1 MTTGGTSETTWPS
14 VAVILPTR
22 GRPDLVRASI
32 QAIVDQTYAG
42 PIECIVIHDQ
52 EEPDAQL
59 ESLGRGNH
67 TVAVTTNR
75 QTPGLAGSRNTGLG
89 MVDSDFIA
97 TCDDDDVWHAT
108 KLSRQMQ
115 RMLGEPDLLAIGA
128 GIRLL
133 FANGDVVD
141 WSGDRATITHDDLV
155 RSRRKEL
162 HSSTLLMRREAFDVA
177 GWYDEDLP
185 NSYAEDYEF
194 LLRVSRHGSI
204 GVINEPLAD
213 IRKGEHSWFTERASG
228 TAEALEY
235 LLRRHPELTS
245 DRRGHARVLGQI
257 SFARAAHGQRA
268 EARKWAARALR
279 IHPLVPHAGLAAVY
293 SVVPLDPKWALK
305 GAQAVGRGIL

>member
-1 MTTGGTSETTWPS
+1 MTARDASGTTLPP

-32 QAIVDQTYAG
+32 RAIVDQTYTGA
-42 PIECIVIHDQ
+42 IECIVVHDQ
-52 EEPDAQL
+52 EAPDEQL
-59 ESLGRGNH
+59 ETLGRGHH
-67 TVAVTTNR
+67 TVAVTVNCL
-75 QTPGLAGSRNTGLG
+75 TPGLAGSRNSGLE
-89 MVDSDFIA
+89 MVDRDFIA
-97 TCDDDDVWHAT
+97 SCDDDDVWHAD
-108 KLSRQMQ
+108 KLSRQMR
-115 RMLGEPDLLAIGA
+115 RMLDEPDLLAIGA

-133 FANGDVVD
+133 FANGEVVD
-141 WSGDRATITHDDLV
+141 WSGDLATITHDDLV

-162 HSSTLLMRREAFDVA
+162 HSSTLLMRREAFDLA
-177 GWYDEDLP
+177 GGYDEDLP

-279 IHPLVPHAGLAAVY
+279 VHPLVPHAALAAVY
-293 SVVPLDPKWALK
+293 ATVPLDPKWALK